1 MSNPLEQLPGG
12 TKALIDGASI
22 AAAGG
27 AMLQLL
33 PHIAA
38 GLSIIWTLL
47 RLWESPTV
55 QGWITRLKK
64 CFGAAS

>member
-12 TKALIDGASI
+12 AKALIDGASLLAI
-22 AAAGG
+22 AGTIVE
-27 AMLQLL
+27 QL

-47 RLWESPTV
+47 RLWESITV
-55 QGWITRLKK
+55 QGWIGSLKK
-64 CFGAAS
+64 RFGGAA